1 MADPPLLSGLRS
13 ERRLPDTTQSRLQC
27 LVTIVL
33 WVALMPL
40 AYFLNRNTD
49 WAGAL
54 PTMLY
59 FGLQYLFAT
68 TVIIRLPVGY
78 HLGLGNFILFTVAI
92 LLGYQPALWLGIA
105 MPVLTSLLRLPF
117 IPFMGFPRSQ
127 RRKICFESII
137 NGLISSISLV
147 LSGWLINRPDEI
159 LPASGDHLGLTLLF
173 AGMLLYSGIHAAL
186 LTLWVWQSQRQFSLK
201 NYWQQYLSLIVSN
214 TYVPIFFA
222 PLLARIYLTFPD
234 YRLIDS
240 IAFAAA
246 VLLAFGINRARFQ
259 LMYRAADL
267 RVLNNIGQTLTG
279 KLELNTLLDAIYG
292 EIGQLVDTSNFYLA
306 LYSTETNIVSFPLIF
321 DDGKRSHNPPRQFAN
336 CMAEYVI
343 RTGSPLL
350 LDHNASET
358 AQKKLKIEL
367 LPNVISNPVRSYLGV
382 PILVDGSVM
391 GVIALRDR
399 QADYA
404 YSQADVR
411 LVQTIAAQVGG
422 ALRNAQLFER
432 SQAQAARLASL
443 NRVSTLLWE
452 SASLEE
458 TLEAI
463 CKVVVE
469 VLGTQKAAIFLLNQT
484 DKLVELVAS
493 IGLSDAFI
501 ANSQQLSLSDT
512 STRTQAL
519 NTGEVVTF
527 EDLSIL
533 PEVEGFAKIA
543 KVEKVKA
550 VLDVPL
556 RIGNQ
561 VIGTVAAYYDEVHPI
576 DQQEIKFLET
586 VGGQVAIAVENARL
600 FKEMGDRNRDLETL
614 FTANAVIGSSLSLS
628 NVLQAVTTS
637 LLRALDMD
645 SCTVFFGLE
654 DGETLRAEYQTLM
667 VDEEVVEQ
675 SELFTPFDLYLSQL
689 PNIMGALTRL
699 RPLTLRID
707 HPPLTQPESALMQRL
722 DLASGVAIPLNLR
735 DGNPGLIMIGNN
747 KEQQELEPSKLRLA
761 EALVNHAAIATQNAR
776 LFERTDVALAQ
787 RLDEIAA
794 LELVSQRMTRELD
807 LHDVLEQL
815 VEVASKATNSDIGE
829 VALVDEQNQTLRS
842 FARRGPDDWAPTEE
856 WPVAEGITGRA
867 LRRGQA
873 EVVDNVQKDSDYLDT
888 SDNTCSEL
896 VAPIILDGQRLGI
909 INLESVKGN
918 AFTFDHLRFV
928 SNLAEHAAIAIQNA
942 RLFEAAE
949 RRAEEFTVLHNV
961 AIDLLTT
968 TDIYQSLQVIAR
980 TALKRTQAT
989 KVHIYLYDSEDDE
1002 LTLGTS
1008 LYDDGQVDIEYVKPH
1023 PNGFTITIA
1032 RTGQRIVSIEPA
1044 NEPIFSDMVKTWGE
1058 DFHAA
1063 GIPLKHGTEVVGVF
1077 NIFYNLQHP
1086 LNDHKLRFLN
1096 LLTTQAA
1103 LAIANA
1109 RLAEQTRE
1117 VKDRL
1122 QAIINTIHDG
1132 IMMFNVEGRLLM
1144 ANPRAE
1150 YLLNLR
1156 VKDFI
1161 GQHFLGIL
1169 AKLTATLG
1177 KQGMAYSLEE
1187 TLTLVKAFQDNPNE
1201 ITRRRF
1207 TLEQPEFQAIEEIS
1221 IAVAGDEN
1229 EMLGR
1234 LLILRDITQEYEMQ
1248 AYREQMSHMI
1258 VHDLRSPIGGTITG
1272 LHLAIDEL
1280 TENADNPDISML
1292 QAALNASMISANVL
1306 LRLVETMLDVNKL
1319 ETGDLH
1325 IVHKPVDLK
1334 AMINQ
1339 VFTTLE
1345 ATATNAN
1352 ITVDIITPDDL
1363 EPIAADEDKIE
1374 RIIQNLLD
1382 NALRYA
1388 PKDGRV
1394 EVQVKPNQT
1403 EYTISIKDN
1412 GPGIPAEFRERIFE
1426 RFYQVDV
1433 TRRQRGSKGSGLGLT
1448 FCKLA
1453 VEAHGGRIWVDD
1465 GIDGGSAFHFTLPVV
1480 PLPDEDENDEQ
1491 T

>member
-13 ERRLPDTTQSRLQC
+13 DRRLPDVPNSRIQC
-27 LVTIVL
+27 LVTIGV

-40 AYFLNRNTD
+40 AYVLNRSTD
-49 WAGAL
+49 WATVL
-54 PTMLY
+54 PTILF
-59 FGLQYLFAT
+59 FGIQYLFAT
-68 TVIIRLPVGY
+68 TIVLRLPTGY
-78 HLGLGNFILFTVAI
+78 HLGLGNFILFTVAV
-92 LLGYQPALWLGIA
+92 LVGYQPALAFGLVFSVIITL
-105 MPVLTSLLRLPF
+105 VRLPLV
-117 IPFMGFPRSQ
+117 PFMGFPRSQ
-127 RRKICFESII
+127 RHQVCIEALR
-137 NGLISSISLV
+137 NGLLSSLSLIA
-147 LSGWLINRPDEI
+147 SGWLITRYDRI
-159 LPASGDHLGLTLLF
+159 LSPTSDQLSFILLL
-173 AGMLLYSGIHAAL
+173 AAVLLYSGIHAAL
-186 LTLWVWQSQRQFSLK
+186 LTLWVWWAKLPVSLK
-201 NYWQQYLSLIVSN
+201 DYWRQYASLIITN
-214 TYVPIFFA
+214 TYIPLLFA
-222 PLLARIYLTFPD
+222 PLLARLYLAFPD
-234 YRLIDS
+234 YRLID
-240 IAFAAA
+240 ATTFMAG
-246 VLLAFGINRARFQ
+246 VLLAFGVNRARLQ

-267 RVLNNIGQTLTG
+267 RALNNIGQTLTG
-279 KLELNTLLDAIYG
+279 KLELDTLLETIYD
-292 EIGQLVDTSNFYLA
+292 EIGQLVDNSNFYLA
-306 LYSTETNIVSFPLIF
+306 LYDSETNMISFPLMF
-321 DDGKRSHNPPRQFAN
+321 DDGKPTKNPPRQFSN

-343 RTGSPLL
+343 RSGSPLHL
-350 LDHNASET
+350 SYKASET
-358 AQKKLKIEL
+358 AQKKLKIDP
-367 LPNVISNPVRSYLGV
+367 LPNIIENPIRSYLGV
-382 PILVDGSVM
+382 PILVDGNVM
-391 GVIALRDR
+391 GVMALRDR

-411 LVQTIAAQVGG
+411 LMQTIATQVGG

-443 NRVSTLLWE
+443 NRVSTLLRE
-452 SASLEE
+452 SVRLEE

-469 VLGTQKAAIFLLNQT
+469 VLGAQKAAIFLLNQNEE
-484 DKLVELVAS
+484 LAELVAS
-493 IGLSDAFI
+493 IGLSDTFK
-501 ANSQQLSLSDT
+501 ANSQKIQLDDAN
-512 STRTQAL
+512 TRTQAL
-519 NTGEVVTF
+519 LTGEVIAF

-533 PEVEGFAKIA
+533 PDDAGFKTIA
-543 KVEKVKA
+543 KVEAIKA

-561 VIGTVAAYYDEVHPI
+561 VTGTVAAYYEEVHPI

-586 VGGQVAIAVENARL
+586 VGGQVAVAVENARL
-600 FKEMGDRNRDLETL
+600 FQEMSDHNRDLETL

-637 LLRALDMD
+637 LLRALHMD

-654 DGETLRAEYQTLM
+654 DGDTLRAEHQTLM
-667 VDEEVVEQ
+667 VEEEPVEQ
-675 SELFTPFDLYLSQL
+675 SELFTSFDLYLSQL
-689 PNIMGALTRL
+689 PTIAETLSRL
-699 RPLTLRID
+699 RPLNL
-707 HPPLTQPESALMQRL
+707 QESESALMERL

-735 DGNPGLIMIGNN
+735 DGNPGLIVIGNY
-747 KEQQELEPSKLRLA
+747 EERPDLEPSKLRLA

-794 LELVSQRMTRELD
+794 LELVSQRMTRQLD

-815 VEVASKATNSDIGE
+815 VEVASKATNADIGE
-829 VALVDEQNQTLRS
+829 VALVDEHTQTLRS
-842 FARRGPDDWAPTEE
+842 FAQRGPVDWVPTED
-856 WPVAEGITGRA
+856 WPVTEGITGRA
-867 LRRGQA
+867 LQRGQA
-873 EVVDNVQKDSDYLDT
+873 EVVDDVRLDSDYLSTGDDT
-888 SDNTCSEL
+888 RSEL
-896 VAPIILDGQRLGI
+896 AAPIILDGQRLGI
-909 INLESVKGN
+909 INLESVQES

-961 AIDLLTT
+961 AIDLLTAT
-968 TDIYQSLQVIAR
+968 NLPHSLRVVAR
-980 TALKRTQAT
+980 TALNRTQAMD
-989 KVHIYLYDSEDDE
+989 VHIYLYDEEDDE
-1002 LTLGTS
+1002 LNFAASILEG
-1008 LYDDGQVDIEYVKPH
+1008 GAVDVEHSKPR
-1023 PNGFTITIA
+1023 PNGFTATIA
-1032 RTGQRIVSIEPA
+1032 RKGQTIIVTDPT
-1044 NEPIFSDMVKTWGE
+1044 NDPIFADVLNDWGH
-1058 DFHAA
+1058 DFQAV
-1063 GIPLKHGTEVVGVF
+1063 GIPLKQGEEVVGVF
-1077 NIFYNLQHP
+1077 NIFYDPKYP

-1103 LAIANA
+1103 VAISKT
-1109 RLAEQTRE
+1109 RLTEQTRE

-1132 IMMFNVEGRLLM
+1132 ILMFDVEGRLLM

-1156 VKDFI
+1156 VQDFI

-1169 AKLTATLG
+1169 AKVTATLS
-1177 KQGMAYSLEE
+1177 KQGMAYAPDEIQN
-1187 TLTLVKAFQDNPNE
+1187 LVKAFQENPNE

-1207 TLEQPEFQAIEEIS
+1207 TLEQPEFRAIEEIS
-1221 IAVAGDEN
+1221 ISVIGDE
-1229 EMLGR
+1229 EEVLGR

-1248 AYREQMSHMI
+1248 AYREQMSHII

-1280 TENADNPDISML
+1280 TENANDPDIPML

-1325 IVHKPVDLK
+1325 IVPKPIDLRTI
-1334 AMINQ
+1334 INQ
-1339 VFTTLE
+1339 VFMTLE
-1345 ATATNAN
+1345 TTAISAD
-1352 ITVDIITPDDL
+1352 ITVDINMPDDL
-1363 EPIAADEDKIE
+1363 EPIVADEDKVE

-1388 PKDGRV
+1388 PREGRV
-1394 EVQVKPNQT
+1394 EVKVDPDET
-1403 EYTISIKDN
+1403 EYKISIRDN

-1480 PLPDEDENDEQ
+1480 PLPDEE
-1491 T
+1491 